1 MIAVPERQPEHIVL
15 NHISWKAYETLL
27 REVGERHVRLTYDD
41 GDLEIMTLSFGHE
54 NAGEWIGRLIFFLAL
69 EMKVPLRS
77 GGSTTLKKF
86 LRRKGLEPDKC
97 FWIKNEQA
105 MRGRK
110 TWNVRSDPP
119 PDLAVEIDITRSS
132 LDRRAIY
139 AALEVP
145 ELWHYDGETF
155 RVLIL
160 GPNGKYREKSRS
172 LAFPSL
178 PLRDFARFV
187 DRLWTTD
194 EMSLIQEFI
203 AWIRADFTSKPA

>member
-1 MIAVPERQPEHIVL
+1 MIAVQERLPQHIVL

-27 REVGERHVRLTYDD
+27 RDVGERHVRLTYDD

-110 TWNVRSDPP
+110 TWNEDSNPP

-139 AALEVP
+139 AALKVP
-145 ELWHYDGETF
+145 ELWHFDGEKF

-160 GPNGKYREKSRS
+160 GANGKYREKSRS
-172 LAFPSL
+172 LAFPAL

-187 DRLWTTD
+187 DRLWSTD

-203 AWIRADFTSKPA
+203 AWIRADIASKLA